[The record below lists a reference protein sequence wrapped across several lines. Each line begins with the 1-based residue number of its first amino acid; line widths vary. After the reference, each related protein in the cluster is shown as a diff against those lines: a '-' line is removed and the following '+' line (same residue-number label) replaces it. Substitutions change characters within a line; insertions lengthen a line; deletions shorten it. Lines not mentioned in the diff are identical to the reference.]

1 MVIEKENVFLFFKEV
16 LMINECYCKLLYFR
30 MFFLVNFLLL
40 LGSFLKELKYV
51 IIKEKFYFMKLNNMY
66 VICVFV
72 ENMCIVIY

>member
-66 VICVFV
+66 VIFVFV